1 MSRARTLEVISSGP
15 LATVQDLGRFGYA
28 AVGVSP
34 SGAADLGAHGL
45 ANRLVA
51 NPDWAA
57 TLEVT
62 FGGLRVRASGDLTIA
77 LTGARAPATVDGRPV
92 GYAAPV
98 AVSAGGELV
107 LGAPPAG
114 LRTYLAVRGGLAVA
128 PVLGSRATDTLSGIG
143 PPVVREGDV
152 LPVGSP
158 GEALPQVDVAPVPPP
173 SGETLVLETLP
184 GPRWAWLEAPSLWS
198 EWRWTVSSRSD
209 RIGVRLEGD
218 RLFRTAA
225 YGHRE
230 LPSEGV
236 VRGAVQLPPRGEP
249 VVFLADHPVTGG
261 YPVVAVL
268 TEGAC
273 DSLAQARPGQGI
285 RFRWRQ
291 GRAAP

>member
-1 MSRARTLEVISSGP
+1 MSRARSLQVISAGP
-15 LATVQDLGRFGYA
+15 LTTVQDLGRFGYA

-34 SGAADLGAHGL
+34 SGAADLGAHRL

-62 FGGLRVRASGDLTIA
+62 FGGLRVRAGGDLTIA
-77 LTGARAPATVDGRPV
+77 LTGARAPTTIDGRPV

-98 AVSAGGELV
+98 AVSAGSEIA
-107 LGAPPAG
+107 LGAPRAG

-158 GEALPQVDVAPVPPP
+158 GETHPHVDLAPVPPP
-173 SGETLVLETLP
+173 TAETLLLETLP
-184 GPRWAWLEAPSLWS
+184 GPRLAWLEAPSRWS
-198 EWRWTVSSRSD
+198 ERRWTVSSRSD

-218 RLFRTAA
+218 RLVRSAA
-225 YGHRE
+225 SDLRE
-230 LPSEGV
+230 LPSEGI

-249 VVFLADHPVTGG
+249 VIFLADHPVTGG

-273 DSLAQARPGQGI
+273 DSLAQAQPGQGI
-285 RFRWRQ
+285 RFRWCQ